1 MAGGMIAQQKIGGAV
16 SMDPAQAQMMMF
28 MPLVLSFVFA
38 RLPSGYLLYWI
49 TNSLATLAIQGWM
62 RWKDS
67 QKAAAR

>member
-1 MAGGMIAQQKIGGAV
+1 MILQQKIGGAV
-16 SMDPAQAQMMMF
+16 STDPAQAQMMML

-38 RLPSGYLLYWI
+38 RLPAGYLLYWI